1 MNPQIR
7 NVVSLFVVIVICAV
21 ISKGNLQK
29 NLSEQDPREI
39 GDPNQMVVETRHSLP
54 WHDQICVRRGKT
66 ELFILPNL
74 FHWDSGSTMKDVFGK
89 LDRPQF
95 QGTFLEQDYYVWKV
109 DVRYDWDFE
118 NKYRGKYLAVAFKYN
133 KHIDDVTI
141 LTELP
146 PGSEAIPA
154 DTEFELENAY

>member
-1 MNPQIR
+1 M
-7 NVVSLFVVIVICAV
+7 VSLLLVVVICAV
-21 ISKGNLQK
+21 IAKGSLQK

-74 FHWDSGSTMKDVFGK
+74 FHWKSGSTMDKVFEK
-89 LDRPQF
+89 LGRPQF
-95 QGTFLEQDYYVWKV
+95 EGTFLDQDYYVSKV

-118 NKYRGKYLAVAFKYN
+118 NKYRGKFLAVSFNKYN
-133 KHIDDVTI
+133 NHVDDVTI

-146 PGSEAIPA
+146 PDNKAIPA
-154 DTEFELENAY
+154 DAEFELESTN